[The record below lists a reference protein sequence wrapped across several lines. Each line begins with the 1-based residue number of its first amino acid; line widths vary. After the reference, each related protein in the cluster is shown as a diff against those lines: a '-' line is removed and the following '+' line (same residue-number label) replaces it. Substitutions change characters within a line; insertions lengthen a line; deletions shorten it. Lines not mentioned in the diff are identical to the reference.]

1 MEPIKYMSIA
11 DIAALFG
18 TQPNTVEKWRQR
30 YADFPTPNA
39 TTGIGHGRPIAGWL
53 PEREKAI
60 REWKKRTVRDGPGR
74 PPKAEVAD
82 G

>member
-18 TQPNTVEKWRQR
+18 VQPNTAEKWRQR
-30 YADFPTPNA
+30 YADFPTPDAA
-39 TTGIGHGRPIAGWL
+39 TGMGHSRPVDGWL
-53 PEREKAI
+53 PKREAEI

-74 PPKAEVAD
+74 PPKASVAE